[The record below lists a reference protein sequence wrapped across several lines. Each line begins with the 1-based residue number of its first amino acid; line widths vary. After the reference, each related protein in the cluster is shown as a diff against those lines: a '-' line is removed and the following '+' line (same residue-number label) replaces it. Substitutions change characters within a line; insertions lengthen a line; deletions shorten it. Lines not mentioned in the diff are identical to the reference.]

1 MKQGENT
8 LDINKTGKTSLKNI
22 IIFAGAY
29 CAFMIGSGYATG
41 QEVLQFFGAYGP
53 DGFIGAAISMVIF
66 AFFGGALMQK
76 GYDLK
81 LKYHTQAFRYY
92 CGKYVG
98 TILEW
103 VTVLFLFSVVSIM
116 IAGTGAIASEF
127 VGIPADAGRVF
138 MAVLC
143 VLTVMLGLMKLAD
156 IIGAIGP
163 VIILFTLG
171 IGLMTLISFHGG
183 WAQNWEVL
191 YDLRATKSWWF
202 AKYAF
207 LDSAWFSGVLYAS
220 CMVFG
225 SIPFLTGLGG
235 KANNRKEAFLGGFC
249 GGVALML
256 AGGLMTAAML
266 CFPEQVAKLQVPNLF
281 LAQQFAPA
289 LAAVFSFILLL
300 GIYSTGAPM
309 FWVVINKLEQWLPN
323 KTAKMAVSVI
333 LGIVAFFGAQI
344 GFGKLI
350 GFLYPLLGQIGIIMI
365 IIVFIKVYF
374 MKDKE
379 IDLEREDSDN

>member
-1 MKQGENT
+1 M
-8 LDINKTGKTSLKNI
+8 DINKTGKTSLKNI

-53 DGFIGAAISMVIF
+53 DGFIGAAISMLIF

-81 LKYHTQAFRYY
+81 LKYHTQAYRYY

-98 TILEW
+98 TILER

-127 VGIPADAGRVF
+127 VGIPAAAGRVF
-138 MAVLC
+138 MAALC

-163 VIILFTLG
+163 VIIVFTLG
-171 IGLMTLISFHGG
+171 IGLMTLFSFHGG

-191 YDLRATKSWWF
+191 YDLRATNSWWF

-225 SIPFLTGLGG
+225 SIPFLSGLGG
-235 KANNRKEAFLGGFC
+235 KANNRKESYLGGFI
-249 GGVALML
+249 GGVALM
-256 AGGLMTAAML
+256 
-266 CFPEQVAKLQVPNLF
+266 
-281 LAQQFAPA
+281 
-289 LAAVFSFILLL
+289 
-300 GIYSTGAPM
+300 
-309 FWVVINKLEQWLPN
+309 
-323 KTAKMAVSVI
+323 
-333 LGIVAFFGAQI
+333 
-344 GFGKLI
+344 
-350 GFLYPLLGQIGIIMI
+350 
-365 IIVFIKVYF
+365 
-374 MKDKE
+374 
-379 IDLEREDSDN
+379 